1 MQELRDRAAV
11 ITGAG
16 SGIGAAIARRCAAAG
31 MQVLVADIEP
41 DAAHEVANSLCFD
54 GATAHAAYVDVA
66 DPASVLAL
74 ADSAWRLFGGCHLLC
89 NNAGVSVF
97 KPLAQTGHADWNWV
111 MSVNLMGVAHGI
123 NAFVPRMIEQAQ
135 PAHIV
140 NVASMAGLIPL
151 TGFGLYA
158 ASKHAVV
165 GLSEVLQLELAPHGI
180 GVSIVCPGMVSTR
193 IQDSERNR
201 PDAGVRDPQADDAAA
216 APSFP
221 AELAQ
226 MLEPDD
232 VAAHVL
238 AAVQAN
244 RLYVLTHTGWE
255 SSFAQR
261 SRNVFDAFS
270 TLRESSANT
279 GIGS

>member
-1 MQELRDRAAV
+1 MHELRDRAAV
-11 ITGAG
+11 ITGGG

-41 DAAHEVANSLCFD
+41 DAAHEVANALCFE
-54 GATAHAAYVDVA
+54 GATAHATYVDVA
-66 DPASVLAL
+66 DRSSVLAL
-74 ADSAWRLFGGCHLLC
+74 AESAWRLFGGCHLLC

-97 KPLAQTGHADWNWV
+97 RPLAQSSRDDWNWV
-111 MSVNLMGVAHGI
+111 LSVNLMGVVHGVE
-123 NAFVPRMIEQAQ
+123 AFVPRMIEQAR

-151 TGFGLYA
+151 PGFGVYA

-165 GLSEVLQLELAPHGI
+165 GLSEVLQMELEPHGI

-201 PDAGVRDPQADDAAA
+201 PGVDGAVAGSPAA
-216 APSFP
+216 APDFP
-221 AELAQ
+221 TELAQ
-226 MLEPDD
+226 LLEPDD
-232 VAAHVL
+232 VAAHVV
-238 AAVQAN
+238 AAVQKN
-244 RLYVLTHTGWE
+244 QLYVLTHTGWE
-255 SSFAQR
+255 SSFARR

-270 TLRESSANT
+270 NLRESAA
-279 GIGS
+279 GKIDRI